1 MYFNCYYFLFDDANV
16 MLKTL
21 PRKLK
26 VMLYLY
32 LNII

>member
-1 MYFNCYYFLFDDANV
+1 MYFNCYYLLFDDANV

-21 PRKLK
+21 PNKLK